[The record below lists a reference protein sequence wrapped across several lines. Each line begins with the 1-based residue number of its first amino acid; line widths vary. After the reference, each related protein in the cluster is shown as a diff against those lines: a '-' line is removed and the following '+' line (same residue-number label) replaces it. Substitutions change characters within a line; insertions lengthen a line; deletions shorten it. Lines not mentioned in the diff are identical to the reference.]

1 MSRKLAL
8 TVVVTLGVAL
18 AACGTIKSVY
28 DRGRGVFAPRHAST
42 ESPRAENSDA
52 SGDAGHVTS
61 ASLDANATAR
71 YAQATQSDPIPE
83 RHVRDVEFPVVAE
96 SVSSGVFGADMTDVF
111 AAATVPVLAP
121 SGMSSEQAAGFGRSF
136 RATPSGYFARMS
148 GDDFD
153 VVINGTR
160 AYAVAP
166 PSAGARSR
174 DTSANQFSESET
186 GLGVTFARFGADYS
200 VDFVCRG
207 SGDEAGMECIS
218 QEAAASFVERL
229 IPVGGGGQ

>member
-1 MSRKLAL
+1 MGRKLAL
-8 TVVVTLGVAL
+8 TMVVTLGVAL

-28 DRGRGVFAPRHAST
+28 DRGRGIFTPRHTST
-42 ESPRAENSDA
+42 ESHRTEHNDA
-52 SGDAGHVTS
+52 TDGADHVST
-61 ASLDANATAR
+61 ASLDSNSAR
-71 YAQATQSDPIPE
+71 DAQSDPTPE

-96 SVSSGVFGADMTDVF
+96 SVSSGVFGADLTDVF
-111 AAATVPVLAP
+111 APATVPVLAP
-121 SGMSSEQAAGFGRSF
+121 SGMSTEQAAGFARSF

-166 PSAGARSR
+166 PSAGARPR

-207 SGDEAGMECIS
+207 GGDEAGMECIS

>member
-1 MSRKLAL
+1 MGRKLAL

-28 DRGRGVFAPRHAST
+28 DRGRGIFAPRHAST
-42 ESPRAENSDA
+42 ESPRAENNDA
-52 SGDAGHVTS
+52 PEGAGHVST
-61 ASLDANATAR
+61 ASLDSHSASA
-71 YAQATQSDPIPE
+71 AQAAQSDPTPD

-111 AAATVPVLAP
+111 APATVSVLAP
-121 SGMSSEQAAGFGRSF
+121 SGMSSEQAAGFARSF

-207 SGDEAGMECIS
+207 GGNEAGMECIS
-218 QEAAASFVERL
+218 QQAAARFVERL